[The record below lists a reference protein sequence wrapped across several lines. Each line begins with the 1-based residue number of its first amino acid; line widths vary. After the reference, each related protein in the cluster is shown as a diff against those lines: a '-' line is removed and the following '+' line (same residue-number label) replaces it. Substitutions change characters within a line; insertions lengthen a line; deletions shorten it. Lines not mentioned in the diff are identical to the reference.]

1 MSHATPAARGQAP
14 ARANQRTQAQIIAAQ
29 ARRRGGGMG
38 GPHGMGGVG
47 EKAMHFWPSLKRLLR
62 ELGPQKALLGFVV
75 VIGIASVVANVLSP
89 KLLIH
94 ATNEMFA
101 GFVSNQVTGTMKD
114 NGIQPDSPLLEL
126 KDAAGNPVAPGTTW
140 DQVSLGQFLGAMRD
154 GSGQPTNA
162 AKAMGLAMALNQ
174 AGAKPSTFGIAVSPD
189 AWGQL
194 TPAQLF
200 GAAQQNPQLGAALQQ
215 IADKAAEGGT
225 PDMSGTFTMMGGMD
239 QTRALT
245 GIDFGVF
252 GHWLLIVGA
261 LYLTG
266 ALFGFGQGFVLARV
280 INRTVY
286 AMREKISAK
295 IDRLPLKYFDGQPRG
310 ELLSRVTNDM
320 DNIQQSLQQSVSSVL
335 NSVLTVIGVAV
346 MMFTISWQL
355 ALITIAVV
363 PVAGVVSALIGKR
376 AQKRFVAMWTHTG
389 ELNSQV
395 EEGYTGHALVK
406 VFGRR
411 HEADERFKE
420 TNEQLFR
427 SAFGAQFL
435 SSTLMPLN
443 NFIGNI
449 NYVAVMLVGA
459 LKVASGT
466 LQLGDVTSFIQYSR
480 MFTQPIAQIAS
491 LANMLQSGVAS
502 AERVFEVLD
511 EPEQTADGDGTLP
524 EPLQGHVEFR
534 GVTFAY
540 DPEHP
545 LIEGLDLEAE
555 PGQMVAIVGETG
567 AGKTTLVNLLMRFY
581 DLQGGH
587 IFLDGVDTA
596 TVPRGRLRGEFGMVL
611 QDTWLFSGTIMDN
624 IAYGDEDAS
633 PEALLEAAKAAYVDR
648 FVHALPDGYET
659 VIDDEGSN
667 LSAGEKQLLTIAR
680 AFVHDPAVLILDEAT
695 SSVDT
700 RTEVL
705 VQQAMARLRAGRTSF
720 VIAHRLS
727 TIRDADTI
735 VVMDHGRIVEQGD
748 HDELLAAGG
757 AYARLYWAQFNAVAQ
772 DEEALAGA
780 R

>member
-1 MSHATPAARGQAP
+1 MSHPTPAAKTP
-14 ARANQRTQAQIIAAQ
+14 AKANQRSQAQIIAAA
-29 ARRRGGGMG
+29 ARRGRGGGMG
-38 GPHGMGGVG
+38 GPHGMGRVG

-62 ELGPQKALLGFVV
+62 ELGPQRVMLGIII
-75 VIGIASVVANVLSP
+75 VIGIASVVAAVLSP

-101 GFVSNQVTGTMKD
+101 GFISNMVIAQ
-114 NGIQPDSPLLEL
+114 
-126 KDAAGNPVAPGTTW
+126 
-140 DQVSLGQFLGAMRD
+140 
-154 GSGQPTNA
+154 A
-162 AKAMGLAMALNQ
+162 AKAGIPLPPGLTL
-174 AGAKPSTFGIAVSPD
+174 
-189 AWGQL
+189 GQL
-194 TPAQLF
+194 AQM
-200 GAAQQNPQLGAALQQ
+200 LQQ
-215 IADKAAEGGT
+215 LPAGTDTGGVNLT
-225 PDMSGTFTMMGGMD
+225 SLSGMIGGMD
-239 QTRALT
+239 PNRLVT
-245 GIDFGVF
+245 GIDFGVL

-261 LYLTG
+261 LYLAS
-266 ALFGFGQGFVLARV
+266 ALFSFVQGFLLARV
-280 INRTVY
+280 VNRTVY
-286 AMREKISAK
+286 AMREKISHK

-320 DNIQQSLQQSVSSVL
+320 DNIQQSLQQTISSVL
-335 NSVLTVIGVAV
+335 NSVLTVLGVAI
-346 MMFTISWQL
+346 MMFTVSWQL

-363 PVAGVVSALIGKR
+363 PVAAIVSGLIGKR
-376 AQKRFVAMWTHTG
+376 AQKRFVAMWMHTG
-389 ELNSQV
+389 ELNGQV

-411 HEADERFKE
+411 QEVDERFKE
-420 TNEQLFR
+420 TNNNLFR
-427 SAFGAQFL
+427 SAFGAHFL
-435 SSTLMPLN
+435 SSMLMPLN

-459 LKVASGT
+459 LKVTSGT

-480 MFTQPIAQIAS
+480 QFTQPISQIAS
-491 LANMLQSGVAS
+491 MANLLQSGVAS

-511 EPEQTADGDGTLP
+511 EPEETPDGDAVLP

-534 GVTFAY
+534 DVTFSY

-545 LIEGLDLEAE
+545 LIGGLDLEAK

-581 DLQGGH
+581 DIQGGH
-587 IFLDGVDTA
+587 IFLDGVDTS
-596 TVPRGRLRGEFGMVL
+596 TVPRGKLRSEFGMVL

-648 FVHALPDGYET
+648 FVHALPDGYST
-659 VIDDEGSN
+659 KIDDEGSN

-705 VQQAMARLRAGRTSF
+705 VQQAMAKLRSGRTSF

-735 VVMDHGRIVEQGD
+735 VVMDHGHIVEQGN

-757 AYARLYWAQFNAVAQ
+757 AYAKLYWAQFNAAVE
-772 DEEALAGA
+772 DEEALTGTP